1 MSTFNGLVKEFPSIR
16 IDYFRHHPG
25 RPPPAAYFLSHVH
38 SDHLLGLESVKMPF
52 VYCSA
57 TTKRILLNME
67 KYPHRINFA
76 KGILEARKQHYRH
89 LKTVLRPLPMN
100 TATALELGPKLTIR
114 VTLLDAN
121 HCPGAVMF
129 LIEDDGKA
137 ILYTGD
143 IRAELWW
150 VNSIVQNPVLL
161 PYACGLRYL
170 DCLYLD
176 TTFAI
181 RDEPYSEFP
190 TKAEGL
196 KELLEKVVQ
205 CPPDTIFYFRAWTLG
220 YENVW
225 VALSNILQSRVHVD
239 EYQLRIFA
247 NGVDT
252 GSNDYGALTG
262 FAVGN
267 THLPGCLSLDTAAR
281 IHSCEP
287 GLKCHSEI
295 KQMKNIR
302 WITPII
308 SRLKDGT
315 EIRELGAGGGARDL
329 YPTSEL
335 KVEDHASVQQLM
347 NLFASSMDDTAS
359 VSNVFRPLGH
369 FGARGDLCLAMEA
382 PDELGLDQ
390 NGHIQLKDLVPFLA
404 KRYGKTDASRPG
416 QRHSDQ
422 ESRPQTGNDTIHFP
436 YSRHSSYNEL
446 RDFVER
452 FRPRDICP
460 CTVCPE
466 TWTEELSMQALFG
479 DLCSEQTFYFDQE
492 TREVVEKLREGEGL
506 RSASGKRKR
515 GDDDTQ
521 KTESQETNHDDLMSG
536 EEEMEILRSS
546 KKRAEFGD
554 AEADPQ
560 RRNQKACSLGPNGV
574 SQAYPAFHR
583 RRGSDDWD
591 LFEDDTSD
599 NPFFPS
605 VFDSQ
610 PGDLLASSD
619 EDVEERPSRLS
630 AAQPECQGSRRAE
643 SQPLEAKERLI
654 RRQERIWAYKA
665 ATRCLAHNDSS
676 DWDAIPLRS
685 VGHIGHDVE
694 EDEL

>member
-1 MSTFNGLVKEFPSIR
+1 MSTFNGLVREFPSIR

-57 TTKRILLNME
+57 TTKRILLHME

-89 LKTVLRPLPMN
+89 LKTILRPIPMN
-100 TATALELGPKLTIR
+100 TVTALELGPKLTIR

-129 LIEDDGKA
+129 LIEGDSKA

-143 IRAELWW
+143 IRAETWW
-150 VNSIVQNPVLL
+150 VNSIVQNPILL
-161 PYACGLRYL
+161 PYTCGLKWL

-176 TTFAI
+176 TTFAT
-181 RDEPYSEFP
+181 RAEPYSDFP

-205 CPPDTIFYFRAWTLG
+205 CPPSTIFYFRAWTLG

-239 EYQLRIFA
+239 GYQLRIFG
-247 NGVDT
+247 NGVENLD
-252 GSNDYGALTG
+252 GSDSAALTG
-262 FAVGN
+262 FTVGN
-267 THLPGCLSLDTAAR
+267 SLLPGCLTLDNNAR

-295 KQMKNIR
+295 KQRKNIK

-308 SRLKDGT
+308 SRLRDGT

-335 KVEDHASVQQLM
+335 KVEDQASVQQLM
-347 NLFASSMDDTAS
+347 GLFASSVDDATS
-359 VSNVFRPLGH
+359 KLNVFRALGH
-369 FGARGDLCLAMEA
+369 FGTTGDLSLALEA

-390 NGHIQLKDLVPFLA
+390 NGQIQLKDFLPFLA
-404 KRYGKTDASRPG
+404 NRYAKTDASLLEHM
-416 QRHSDQ
+416 HSNQD
-422 ESRPQTGNDTIHFP
+422 SRPQIETNDTIRFP

-446 RDFVER
+446 RGFVKM

-466 TWTEELSMQALFG
+466 TWAEELSMQALFG

-492 TREVVEKLREGEGL
+492 TREVVENLREREGL
-506 RSASGKRKR
+506 KSASGKRKR
-515 GDDDTQ
+515 DNDDTQ
-521 KTESQETNHDDLMSG
+521 KTEFQDTNPDKHMSSC
-536 EEEMEILRSS
+536 EEMQILRSPEKTAKLRDAGS
-546 KKRAEFGD
+546 DQDRAAGGLNPNG
-554 AEADPQ
+554 DPQ
-560 RRNQKACSLGPNGV
+560 THGGFHLQRESLDGDTV
-574 SQAYPAFHR
+574 
-583 RRGSDDWD
+583 
-591 LFEDDTSD
+591 EDDGNDERLFLS
-599 NPFFPS
+599 F
-605 VFDSQ
+605 FDSQ
-610 PGDLLASSD
+610 PGDQPVLSDQTVQDRSSQD
-619 EDVEERPSRLS
+619 RPLDT
-630 AAQPECQGSRRAE
+630 
-643 SQPLEAKERLI
+643 KERL
-654 RRQERIWAYKA
+654 RLRKERAWAYEA
-665 ATRCLAHNDSS
+665 AKRCLAHSDSS

-694 EDEL
+694 EYEL